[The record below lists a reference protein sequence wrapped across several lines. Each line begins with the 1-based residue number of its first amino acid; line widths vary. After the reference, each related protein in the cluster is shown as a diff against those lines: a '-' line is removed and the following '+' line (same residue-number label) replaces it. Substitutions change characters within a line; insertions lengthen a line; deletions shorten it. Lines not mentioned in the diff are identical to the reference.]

1 MGGLTMVLR
10 TSLILGF
17 ALDINSSYPAAM
29 MNYMPT
35 FHLSHDQFLRGYRY
49 ENINMDKLEQQSY
62 LDRNVVAEVMYDVDT
77 SLGVD
82 AYYEYRGDRFKIV
95 PYCMYQIF
103 FRVTREGS
111 AQDR

>member
-1 MGGLTMVLR
+1 MDIFKTIYNKFTLRPNREAFIHEKDSYMGGLTMVLR

-49 ENINMDKLEQQSY
+49 ENINMDKLE
-62 LDRNVVAEVMYDVDT
+62 
-77 SLGVD
+77 
-82 AYYEYRGDRFKIV
+82 
-95 PYCMYQIF
+95 
-103 FRVTREGS
+103 
-111 AQDR
+111 